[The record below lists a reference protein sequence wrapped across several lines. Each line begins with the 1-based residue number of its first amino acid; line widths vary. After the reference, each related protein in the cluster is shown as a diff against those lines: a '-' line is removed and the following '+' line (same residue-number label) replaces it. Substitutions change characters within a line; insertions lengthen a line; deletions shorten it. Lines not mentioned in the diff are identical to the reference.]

1 MLTKDGI
8 HTLTN
13 VVIADPTQPYFLPQ
27 FYTTQGLFASNTIQ
41 AKEKNYCN

>member
-13 VVIADPTQPYFLPQ
+13 VVIADPTQVDLFPRSCA
-27 FYTTQGLFASNTIQ
+27 TQGFSTLDVAQ
-41 AKEKNYCN
+41 AKERSYWN